1 MEHSKIHHNV
11 CHSLPLERCV
21 SLTTSQVA
29 FLTHNFRTAM
39 LLRPGYPLTW
49 LFRTARTTPAPTIPS
64 LASLAARALR
74 AKVCSQVWT
83 CVHLCIFHTPFSQLG
98 RPRCTCAARKSV
110 LSGMDVCSFVH
121 VSNPFFPAWPAS
133 LRMRCAQKCALRY
146 GCVFICAYFIPL
158 FPSLAS
164 LAARALCAKV
174 CSQVWT
180 CVCMCTFH
188 TPLFPA
194 RPASMRVR
202 NSVPSC

>member
-1 MEHSKIHHNV
+1 MLFMEHSKIHHNV

-83 CVHLCIFHTPFSQLG
+83 CVHLCMFQTPFSQLG
-98 RPRCTCAARKSV
+98 QPRCACAVRNCV
-110 LSGMDVCSFVH
+110 LSGMGVCSFVH
-121 VSNPFFPAWPAS
+121 ISYPFSPAWPAS
-133 LRMRCAQKCALRY
+133 LRVRCAQKFALRY
-146 GCVFICAYFIPL
+146 GRVFVCAHFIPL
-158 FPSLAS
+158 FSQLGQLQCACAIACLHVSMCSFMCIYCNLLFFGLA
-164 LAARALCAKV
+164 R
-174 CSQVWT
+174 T
-180 CVCMCTFH
+180 IYMH
-188 TPLFPA
+188 
-194 RPASMRVR
+194 RI
-202 NSVPSC
+202 

>member
-1 MEHSKIHHNV
+1 MGV
-11 CHSLPLERCV
+11 CSFVHISYPFFPAWPASLRMRCAQKCALRYGRVFICACFKPL
-21 SLTTSQVA
+21 
-29 FLTHNFRTAM
+29 F
-39 LLRPGYPLTW
+39 
-49 LFRTARTTPAPTIPS
+49 PS
-64 LASLAARALR
+64 LASLAAHALR
-74 AKVCSQVWT
+74 AKVCSQVWV
-83 CVHLCIFHTPFSQLG
+83 CVHLCIFHTPFPQPCQ
-98 RPRCTCAARKSV
+98 PRCACAVRKSV

-133 LRMRCAQKCALRY
+133 LRMRCAQLCALRY